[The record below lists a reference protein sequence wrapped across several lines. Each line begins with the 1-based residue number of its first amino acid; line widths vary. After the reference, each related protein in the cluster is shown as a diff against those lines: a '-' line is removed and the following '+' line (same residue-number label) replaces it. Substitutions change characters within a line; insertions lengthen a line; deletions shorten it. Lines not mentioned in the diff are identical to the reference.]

1 MLAVLQT
8 TSPGDTVPIK
18 IDRNGD
24 GRADDW
30 ATHELTVGAA
40 RECVWQRKQVSV
52 AANVVEIDTGH
63 YSVIYKLDSPGQYEM
78 SVLVNKRPI
87 ADSPFT
93 VHVGVNKRLIA
104 DSPFT
109 VQVGPDDAFDLKRRS
124 RMEAHTHAI
133 LHMRTCMCEIPAH
146 VHAGTTARH
155 EYAQNSTHA

>member
-93 VHVGVNKRLIA
+93 VHVG
-104 DSPFT
+104 
-109 VQVGPDDAFDLKRRS
+109 PDDAFDLKRRS
-124 RMEAHTHAI
+124 RMEAHTHGI
-133 LHMRTCMCEIPAH
+133 LHMRTCICEIPAH